1 GRDACGRRAARID
14 HLRAGRVQAELSV
27 RQKEREP
34 VCDPAQLMERMDDA
48 NLQRHRPET
57 STFIP
62 EIHMQAFRKTALF
75 VALGLAAAGAMAGE
89 ISNTTITADRATNTA
104 GSNGA
109 RALQHIGVTFDNG
122 KILNS
127 RIYADGAKNDS
138 YSRNGTAHQ
147 DIGVATRGG
156 TMDNVTVYAQN
167 AYNRTAGS
175 GAVAVQEIG
184 KVSNGLMKNVTVYAR
199 GAVNNA
205 NNDGS
210 YAEQKIGVV
219 N

>member
-1 GRDACGRRAARID
+1 MTEAIRLEAAD
-14 HLRAGRVQAELSV
+14 GVSLEA
-27 RQKEREP
+27 EREP
-34 VCDPAQLMERMDDA
+34 PTDGSSPR
-48 NLQRHRPET
+48 
-57 STFIP
+57 
-62 EIHMQAFRKTALF
+62 
-75 VALGLAAAGAMAGE
+75 AGMV
-89 ISNTTITADRATNTA
+89 
-104 GSNGA
+104 
-109 RALQHIGVTFDNG
+109 LCHPHPV
-122 KILNS
+122 
-127 RIYADGAKNDS
+127 
-138 YSRNGTAHQ
+138 
-147 DIGVATRGG
+147 RGG

-210 YAEQKIGVV
+210 YAEQKNGVV